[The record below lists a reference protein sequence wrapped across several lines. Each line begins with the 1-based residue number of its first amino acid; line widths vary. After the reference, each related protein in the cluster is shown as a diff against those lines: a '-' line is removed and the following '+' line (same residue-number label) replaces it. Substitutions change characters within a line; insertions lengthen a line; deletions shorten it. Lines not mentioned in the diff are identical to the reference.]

1 VAEFGIDDENLIRAE
16 RASPLDFLELSGVLG
31 EDSD

>member
-1 VAEFGIDDENLIRAE
+1 VAELEIDDENLIRAE

-31 EDSD
+31 EESD